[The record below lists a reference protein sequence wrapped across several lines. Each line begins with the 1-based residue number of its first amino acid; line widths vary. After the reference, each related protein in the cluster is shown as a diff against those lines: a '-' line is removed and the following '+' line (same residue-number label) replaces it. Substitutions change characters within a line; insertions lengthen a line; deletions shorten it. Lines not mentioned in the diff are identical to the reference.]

1 MVNTYDMMKK
11 YVASQAVDYLMSL
24 LAKDPQQNLI
34 TLTKILE
41 LFAGEPREKQ
51 QIQMVRKAFEDPDHV
66 WTRLAERG
74 FSGLHA
80 SYRTRGLVNLFINEA
95 YMGQQE
101 RRRHSRELGTP
112 IPSLL
117 VISPTMKC
125 NLDCQGCYAGRYCR
139 EEEIDEAVL
148 DRIITEGKELGI
160 YFYVISGGEPF
171 LREDL
176 LRIADK
182 HNDAVFMVYT
192 NGTLIG
198 RDLAQRL
205 AELGNISPA
214 ISLEGMEEETDA
226 RRGPGVFSKVMEA
239 MDCLREAGAV
249 FGFSATY
256 TRQNVE
262 VLTGEAFV
270 DMLIDKG
277 AMYGWF
283 FMMVPVG
290 KGDDMNLMCTPA
302 QRDTMRRHVL
312 NLRKTKPIF
321 VVDFWNDGPMVSG
334 CMAGGR
340 SYLHIN
346 AQGDIEPCV
355 FIHFAVDNIKNTTL
369 RQVLTSPYFMDIKAR
384 MPLNE
389 NHLRPCM
396 IVDNPHILRD
406 VVCRHGAKPTH
417 ENADSVITRLA
428 DELDEYAEQYGE
440 LARAAWEQEYVTEQ
454 AQHTR
459 LTQQV

>member
-1 MVNTYDMMKK
+1 MKTYDLMKK
-11 YVASQAVDYLMSL
+11 YVASQAVDYALSL

-34 TLTKILE
+34 TLTRILE
-41 LFAGEPREKQ
+41 LFAGGPSEKQ
-51 QIQMVRKAFEDPDHV
+51 QIQTARKAFEDPNHV
-66 WTRLAERG
+66 WTKLAQRG
-74 FSGLHA
+74 FSHLHS

-101 RRRHSRELGTP
+101 RRQHSLELGTP
-112 IPSLL
+112 VPSLI
-117 VISPTMKC
+117 VISPTMRC
-125 NLDCQGCYAGRYCR
+125 NLNCQGCYAGRYSK
-139 EEEIDEAVL
+139 EHEIDEATF

-171 LREDL
+171 LRADL
-176 LRIADK
+176 LSIAEK
-182 HNDAVFMVYT
+182 HDDAVFMVYT
-192 NGTLIG
+192 NGTLIDE
-198 RDLAQRL
+198 DLAHRL
-205 AELGNISPA
+205 ADLGNISPA
-214 ISLEGMEEETDA
+214 ISLEGMEKETDA
-226 RRGPGVFSKVMEA
+226 RRGARTFKAVMRA
-239 MDCLREAGAV
+239 MDYLQEAGAV

-256 TRQNVE
+256 TRNNVE
-262 VLTGEAFV
+262 VLADEAFI

-283 FMMVPVG
+283 FMLIPVG
-290 KGDDMNLMCTPA
+290 KDNDMSLMCTPA
-302 QRDTMRRHVL
+302 QRDTMRKHVL
-312 NLRKTKPIF
+312 NLRETKPIF
-321 VVDFWNDGPMVSG
+321 AIDFWNDGPMVSG

-369 RQVLTSPYFMDIKAR
+369 KQALTSPYFMDIKAR

-406 VVCRHGAKPTH
+406 VVCRHGARPTH
-417 ENADSVITRLA
+417 EDADSVITVLA
-428 DELDEYAEQYGE
+428 DELDKYASEYGE
-440 LARAAWEQEYVTEQ
+440 LADTAWGQEYVIGK
-454 AQHTR
+454 AQRTR
-459 LTQQV
+459 SPQQE